1 MNEMSCFL
9 LLAVLAAGCVSKD
22 GTSVYCHPVFYRDD
36 FGDEKYTFLMPPL
49 ACWHTTSTNG
59 LDSLVVLPL
68 FAWEPQKSFNTFLFA
83 WDERGTFWTLLGG
96 RRVVEDGVIN
106 DYYTPFFG
114 NISGTMDG
122 GWVFPFWSHEKDLGF
137 DERLTIIE
145 EGHLPKNI
153 QIRKKEGNL
162 DADLFRKSNRKKYLL
177 FMDFSEEVCSEL
189 VWNHDG
195 TNCRYRVTHEK
206 KRDFGLFDFNTKHQI
221 EFDVNTRECITG
233 EDWK

>member
-114 NISGTMDG
+114 NISGTMGG

-162 DADLFRKSNRKKYLL
+162 DADLFRKSNRKKY
-177 FMDFSEEVCSEL
+177 
-189 VWNHDG
+189 
-195 TNCRYRVTHEK
+195 
-206 KRDFGLFDFNTKHQI
+206 
-221 EFDVNTRECITG
+221 
-233 EDWK
+233 